1 MAQNRIKELRKNL
14 NLTLRELK
22 EKLSEF
28 DISVNESQLS
38 KWEKNLQSPRDD
50 KVWTSLSEIFN
61 VSQFYL
67 MGFSN
72 NEDRYRKDEEIFH
85 VGVDEDTGEEL
96 VASFSDSRFFEGK
109 LIDKITGLLWFF
121 KENNIFF
128 TDKDL
133 FFVID
138 MIDKINLNGKNSPY
152 NSPEE
157 MFEDFKDINKFTLLN
172 TIFETPED
180 ISYDEYYKMMS
191 KDLINILKDR
201 A

>member
-61 VSQFYL
+61 VSQSYL
-67 MGFSN
+67 MGFSDY
-72 NEDRYRKDEEIFH
+72 EDRYRKDEEIFH

-138 MIDKINLNGKNSPY
+138 MIDKINLNGKNNPY

-180 ISYDEYYKMMS
+180 ISYDEYYKTMS
-191 KDLINILKDR
+191 KGLMNILKDR